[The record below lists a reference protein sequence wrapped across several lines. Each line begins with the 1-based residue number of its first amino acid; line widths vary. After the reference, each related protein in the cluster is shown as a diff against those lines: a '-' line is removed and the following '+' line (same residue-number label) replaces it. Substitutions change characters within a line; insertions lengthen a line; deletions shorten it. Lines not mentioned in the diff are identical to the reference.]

1 MLSMTSILKKHRI
14 AILINLVMLA
24 TALAYAADPIK
35 AAQGPAPKPFGP
47 AGDDR
52 TTSMGSFKIKIV
64 NKFAASFGGCSY
76 YDAANKILSSGTLFD
91 PATIVGRS
99 DVSLTGHDI
108 ANTPFEAGSGNVRMA
123 GTLIYKDRLIPPP

>member
-1 MLSMTSILKKHRI
+1 MILILKKHRI
-14 AILINLVMLA
+14 AILINTVILA
-24 TALAYAADPIK
+24 TALANAADPIK

-64 NKFAASFGGCSY
+64 NKFAAFFGSCSY
-76 YDAANKILSSGTLFD
+76 YNATSQILSSGTLFD

-108 ANTPFEAGSGNVRMA
+108 ANTPFEAGSVNVGMA
-123 GTLIYKDRLIPPP
+123 GTLNS